1 MEKGITLKKQS
12 EKQLTQITATLPK
25 DKQDYLNLN
34 FKSKK
39 LKDYE
44 ADDFK
49 QLDIFLIAL
58 CKFIGISDVPEL
70 PHRKLIMSFLHE
82 NYSDFGKEEI
92 ERAINLALCFK
103 LEVEDIKHYN
113 KLTPQW
119 IASILNKYKTH
130 RGREILAYREMCEQ
144 YAESKRLKPSQADI
158 DKSILKNIAISFKSY
173 QADKGVIDYGN
184 VFYSWLEE
192 KGIIDFSNDEKQKMY
207 EKAIDNLVRKNNKR
221 KNVASNPHR
230 VDALIKENESI
241 KKEDEGI
248 KASIKREGKRIA
260 LAKWFDWL
268 IENKLEIT
276 NYIITFKP

>member
-1 MEKGITLKKQS
+1 M
-12 EKQLTQITATLPK
+12 
-25 DKQDYLNLN
+25 
-34 FKSKK
+34 
-39 LKDYE
+39 
-44 ADDFK
+44 
-49 QLDIFLIAL
+49 
-58 CKFIGISDVPEL
+58 
-70 PHRKLIMSFLHE
+70 
-82 NYSDFGKEEI
+82 
-92 ERAINLALCFK
+92 CFK

-119 IASILNKYKTH
+119 IASILNQYKTY
-130 RGREILAYREMCEQ
+130 RGKQILAYRELCEKHS
-144 YAESKRLKPSQADI
+144 ESKKLKPSQEDI
-158 DKSILKNIAISFKSY
+158 DKNILKNIALSFKHFES
-173 QADKGVIDYGN
+173 KKEIIDYGN
-184 VFYSWLEE
+184 VFYSWLEQ